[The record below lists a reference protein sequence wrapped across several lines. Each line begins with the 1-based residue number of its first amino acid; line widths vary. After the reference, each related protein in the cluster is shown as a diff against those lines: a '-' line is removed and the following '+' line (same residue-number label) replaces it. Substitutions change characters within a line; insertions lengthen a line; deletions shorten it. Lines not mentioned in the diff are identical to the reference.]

1 MNWLDAVL
9 ILLLILSI
17 LGGVRSG
24 LISSLVP
31 FAGLILGLYLSLH
44 FYVPFG
50 QLMSFPQPSVA
61 KWVAF
66 AVILILT
73 LLATYGVARLLTMA
87 VSSLM
92 VGWLDRTLGGVWG
105 LVFGAFFLGAMLSLW
120 LRLFG
125 DSSVIDKSPVA
136 TFLLARFDGLLR
148 VLPGEFDAVRNFF
161 ERSLQTISG

>member
-1 MNWLDAVL
+1 
-9 ILLLILSI
+9 
-17 LGGVRSG
+17 
-24 LISSLVP
+24 
-31 FAGLILGLYLSLH
+31 
-44 FYVPFG
+44 
-50 QLMSFPQPSVA
+50 MSFLPQPSVA